1 MPIILKCIFLKKSK
15 NSFLTGLKYFSFPQ
29 NPILRKI
36 WVERTSRPN
45 LFEQNK
51 YPRICE
57 RHFVKEDYL
66 PDNISRTN
74 GKVVTKRLNK
84 KCAIPSRNLSRKFAP
99 VVITAVKPSSRADQA
114 EQLFGRAAAQRCSLC
129 CRGRV
134 TRESW
139 DHSRSPST

>member
-1 MPIILKCIFLKKSK
+1 M
-15 NSFLTGLKYFSFPQ
+15 
-29 NPILRKI
+29 
-36 WVERTSRPN
+36 ERTSRPN

-99 VVITAVKPSSRADQA
+99 VVITAVKPSSRAEQA
-114 EQLFGRAAAQRCSLC
+114 EQEPTVLNH
-129 CRGRV
+129 
-134 TRESW
+134 TKYK
-139 DHSRSPST
+139 